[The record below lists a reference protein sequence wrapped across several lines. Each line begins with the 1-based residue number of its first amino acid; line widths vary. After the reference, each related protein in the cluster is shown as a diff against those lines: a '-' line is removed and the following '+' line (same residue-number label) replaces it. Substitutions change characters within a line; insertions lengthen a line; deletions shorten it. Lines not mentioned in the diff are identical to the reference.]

1 MNKRPFVSFVRED
14 SDGNNVGGGTVVGPR
29 NMKGGRGITGTSCI
43 TTHHHDVKYSSDA
56 RSETVSLQSVWKY
69 ASDGRVMN

>member
-1 MNKRPFVSFVRED
+1 MKKRPFVSFVRED
-14 SDGNNVGGGTVVGPR
+14 SDGNNVGGGTVVGPT
-29 NMKGGRGITGTSCI
+29 NMKGGRASPASL
-43 TTHHHDVKYSSDA
+43 HHHASSCEILQTDA